1 MLNINRTSFCFQH
14 WRRCWTLWCNVLWET
29 NKWLI
34 RDFPED
40 LGIKQAILFTQISLL
55 FNSELRTPSL
65 VYAIFEWFSHWSKFE
80 ALPHGMLRLGR
91 YAMSA
96 VDKII
101 TVLVA
106 VVDGLSPQTKSN
118 VNDLFFSQH

>member
-1 MLNINRTSFCFQH
+1 
-14 WRRCWTLWCNVLWET
+14 
-29 NKWLI
+29 
-34 RDFPED
+34 
-40 LGIKQAILFTQISLL
+40 
-55 FNSELRTPSL
+55 
-65 VYAIFEWFSHWSKFE
+65 
-80 ALPHGMLRLGR
+80 MLRLGR